1 MFFLLGITFLD
12 FIVGFQKRKNM
23 FKSMSMSLVLCNYLS
38 YSDSQLDLKQGKR
51 KLVFICTIQVVV
63 DVKENI

>member
-1 MFFLLGITFLD
+1 M
-12 FIVGFQKRKNM
+12 
-23 FKSMSMSLVLCNYLS
+23 SMTMSLVLCNYLS

>member
-1 MFFLLGITFLD
+1 MS
-12 FIVGFQKRKNM
+12 
-23 FKSMSMSLVLCNYLS
+23 KSMSMSLVLCNYLS
-38 YSDSQLDLKQGKR
+38 NSDSQLDLRLGNG